1 MEIVIAIIIG
11 LCAGAII
18 YFILNHI
25 DENNKIE
32 VDKEQL
38 KKESLSVIKTFQHQW
53 DNEVQ
58 KNKSYIEGKIKAMQ
72 LSLETIE
79 NQYKAKSSEYQS
91 RIQELEDNYNG
102 QVEEYKNKLL
112 EKTQNDL
119 LKENDRQVKELTVI
133 KEKYKEEQK
142 KLQDEWEKYVQENN
156 ETKKQLDNELKIYQ
170 DKQKA
175 IIEQFKKDEEARQ
188 EKDFYRI
195 VISDND
201 KDDVQKLRNIADTL
215 HNPTVLYKLIWE
227 NYYKNKFSELIGR
240 VAPNKAGCGIYKI
253 TNIIN
258 GKTYIGQTRQSFNDR
273 WRSHVR
279 RGLRAEPTTNNK
291 LYTAMW
297 EDGVE
302 NFTFEI
308 LLQCPPEELNE
319 KEKYFIEFFK
329 AQEWGYNGNGGVS
342 K

>member
-11 LCAGAII
+11 LCAGAAI

-53 DNEVQ
+53 DNEVR
-58 KNKSYIEGKIKAMQ
+58 KNKAYIEGKIKAMQ

-79 NQYKAKSSEYQS
+79 NQYKEKFSKYQS
-91 RIQELEDNYNG
+91 RIQELEDSYNE

-119 LKENDRQVKELTVI
+119 LKENDRQIKELTVI

-142 KLQDEWEKYVQENN
+142 KLQNEWEKYVQENN
-156 ETKKQLDNELKIYQ
+156 EIKKQLDNELKIYQ

-279 RGLRAEPTTNNK
+279 RGLRAESTTNNK

-302 NFTFEI
+302 NFSFEI